1 MTIEQ
6 IRGNLNNYIG
16 KDVVIK
22 YNLGRNKYE
31 KYKAKITN
39 LYNNIFSVE
48 IIESKIKNEIKTFS
62 YSDIITK
69 TIKIDYKWH
78 FFCKVLILKKK
89 YYKIKL

>member
-48 IIESKIKNEIKTFS
+48 IKESKIKNEIKTFS

-69 TIKIDYKWH
+69 TIKIDYK
-78 FFCKVLILKKK
+78 
-89 YYKIKL
+89 

>member
-1 MTIEQ
+1 MTVEQ

-31 KYKAKITN
+31 KYKAKITK

-48 IIESKIKNEIKTFS
+48 IMESKIENEIKTFS

-69 TIKIDYKWH
+69 TIKIDYKWQ